1 VYCLVGTTSFSEGDI
16 DVEVASPFK
25 VLVKTEQD
33 HIPQTTGGL
42 RCLFDLDDHYIGL
55 LVRRARWQFER
66 EKGRVYGPYLNEVAF
81 NDGIVDL
88 IKAMSQNVFIEMV
101 ADMVRAMPEHEIVLT
116 HSDIALRNIIVRD
129 GR

>member
-1 VYCLVGTTSFSEGDI
+1 V
-16 DVEVASPFK
+16 
-25 VLVKTEQD
+25 
-33 HIPQTTGGL
+33 H
-42 RCLFDLDDHYIGL
+42 
-55 LVRRARWQFER
+55 WQFER
-66 EKGRVYGPYLNEVAF
+66 EKGRVYGPYSNEVAF